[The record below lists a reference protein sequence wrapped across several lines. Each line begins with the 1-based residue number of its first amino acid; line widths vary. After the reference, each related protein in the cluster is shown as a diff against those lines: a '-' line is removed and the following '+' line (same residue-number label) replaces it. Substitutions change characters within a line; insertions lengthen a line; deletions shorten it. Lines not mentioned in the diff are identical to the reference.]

1 MWSKIWK
8 VVVFV
13 GGLVGV
19 AAQAKSTGASTAET
33 IAITA
38 TAAVAAAG
46 PMQSKP
52 FGSNAGKAR

>member
-8 VVVFV
+8 AVVFI

-19 AAQAKSTGASTAET
+19 AAQAKARGASNAE
-33 IAITA
+33 AVAETA

-46 PMQSKP
+46 TMQMRP
-52 FGSNAGKAR
+52 LGKK